1 MTMRDLR
8 RNYDMKALEREH
20 LASHPVQ
27 QFHRWFEEA
36 QAASPPDWLE
46 LNAMTLA
53 TYDPHTQQVTARIV
67 LLKHL
72 DERGF
77 MFFTNYLSHKGAQIG
92 SHLQVSLVFYWPH
105 MERQVRVVGQVS
117 KTDRETSE
125 HYFHS
130 RPRSSQL
137 GAAASR
143 QSSEIESR
151 QVLEAEVARLDA
163 LYKDEQVP
171 CPEHWGGYLIAPYE
185 VEFWQG
191 RLDRLHDRFVYRKKN
206 DTWHIARLSP

>member
-8 RNYDMKALEREH
+8 RNYELKALEREH
-20 LASHPVQ
+20 LAAHPVQ

-53 TYDPHTQQVTARIV
+53 TYDAQAQEVTSRIV

-77 MFFTNYLSHKGAQIG
+77 MFFTNYLSDKGSQLSQHQQA
-92 SHLQVSLVFYWPH
+92 SLVFYWPH
-105 MERQVRVVGQVS
+105 MERQVRILGQVT
-117 KTDRETSE
+117 KTDRATSE

-137 GAAASR
+137 GAAASQ
-143 QSSEIESR
+143 QSREIDSR
-151 QVLEAEVARLDA
+151 QVLESEVARLDV
-163 LYKDEQVP
+163 LYADEPVP
-171 CPEHWGGYLIAPYE
+171 CPEHWGGYLLAPYE
-185 VEFWQG
+185 IEFWQG
-191 RLDRLHDRFVYRKKN
+191 RQDRLHDRFVYRKQKEG
-206 DTWHIARLSP
+206 WLSCV

>member
-8 RNYDMKALEREH
+8 RNYELKALEREH
-20 LASHPVQ
+20 LAAHPVQ

-53 TYDPHTQQVTARIV
+53 TYDAQAQEVTSRIV

-77 MFFTNYLSHKGAQIG
+77 MFFTNYLSDKGSQLSQHQQA
-92 SHLQVSLVFYWPH
+92 SLVFYWPH
-105 MERQVRVVGQVS
+105 MERQVRILGQVT
-117 KTDRETSE
+117 KTDRATSE

-137 GAAASR
+137 GAAASQ
-143 QSSEIESR
+143 QSREIDSR

-163 LYKDEQVP
+163 LYADEPVP
-171 CPEHWGGYLIAPYE
+171 CPEHWGGYLLAPYE
-185 VEFWQG
+185 IEFWQG
-191 RLDRLHDRFVYRKKN
+191 RQDRLHDRFVYRKQKEG
-206 DTWHIARLSP
+206 WLSCV